1 MRYGFQEGEIKTGL
15 AAGGR
20 IRNVFITASADPA
33 GALYRIYFRTSWE
46 RHFLPLRSW
55 ADRSDR
61 VYRDLD
67 RAVIRI
73 REFGYRGYIIF
84 YEADDPRLARYRGL
98 AARERNEL
106 VKPLSG

>member
-1 MRYGFQEGEIKTGL
+1 MRVGLQEGEIKTGL

-20 IRNVFITASADPA
+20 IRNVFITAETDA
-33 GALYRIYFRTSWE
+33 GGPLYRVYIRSSWS

-67 RAVIRI
+67 RAILRI
-73 REFGYRGYIIF
+73 RDFGYRGYIIF
-84 YEADDPRLARYRGL
+84 YEADDPRLARYRAL
-98 AARERNEL
+98 VDRERD
-106 VKPLSG
+106 KPLKRSG